1 MPLSLKDPEVDRLAR
16 LLAKRTGKSMT
27 AVIREALQD
36 AVERE
41 EQRRR
46 EKVERLMEIGRRS
59 AALPLLD
66 DRPEEEIL
74 GYDEMLRGD

>member
-1 MPLSLKDPEVDRLAR
+1 MALSVKDPEVDRLAR

-27 AVIREALQD
+27 AVIREALES

-41 EQRRR
+41 ER
-46 EKVERLMEIGRRS
+46 EREERLQKLLEISRRA
-59 AALPLLD
+59 AALPVLD